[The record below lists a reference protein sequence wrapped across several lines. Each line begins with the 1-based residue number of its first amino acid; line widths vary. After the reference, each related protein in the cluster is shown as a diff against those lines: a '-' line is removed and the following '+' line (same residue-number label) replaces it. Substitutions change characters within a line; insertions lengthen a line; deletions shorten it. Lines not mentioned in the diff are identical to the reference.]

1 MKEKKITIISNGVES
16 TYINYN
22 DNYFKHKEDLILL
35 IKIANTEGEKI
46 IFLRSEERFTWLI
59 DEFNLVLNNY
69 RVIPITWIDDF
80 YGEIYK
86 ITNSSVF
93 IFSFDSYGEMPE
105 FLSNPNYE
113 SNFNLKIDIDT
124 KLVMDEYQRQ
134 NLKKIF
140 TTVSIENN
148 VNYYFSEPIISLEKQ
163 LRIEEFDYTTTSIS
177 DGKIK
182 KISSNA
188 AYLKWKYRYEGH
200 KLNKIFET
208 SIGAKNPC
216 LFYYPHK
223 SKNEDES
230 YEESGIIEILYPNI
244 EDYFSYLSRFIWVY
258 LGSTNIAIDKV
269 PTTKKD
275 KSDNFKFPNIFNKIE
290 DQLDMPGF
298 IKYVPTVEELIE
310 INSIN
315 ALHHFLLYGETSFF
329 TDLNII
335 VEIQNILNNII
346 DNQFKFIPTKTIY
359 TLKLLIEENKTNES
373 IYILNSKLFLK
384 SNEHYDNNAFEKLNE
399 IQNWAIYYKRNLQYI
414 L

>member
-1 MKEKKITIISNGVES
+1 MKEKKITTISNGVES
-16 TYINYN
+16 IYINYN

-46 IFLRSEERFTWLI
+46 IFLRSEERFNWLI
-59 DEFNLVLNNY
+59 DEFKIVLNNY

-93 IFSFDSYGEMPE
+93 IFSFESYGEIPE

-113 SNFNLKIDIDT
+113 SNFNLKIDSDT
-124 KLVMDEYQRQ
+124 KSVMDEYQRQ
-134 NLKKIF
+134 NLKKTF

-148 VNYYFSEPIISLEKQ
+148 VNYYFSEPMISVEKQ
-163 LRIEEFDYTTTSIS
+163 LRIKEFDYTTISFS
-177 DGKIK
+177 DGEIK

-188 AYLKWKYRYEGH
+188 AYLKWKYRFEGY

-208 SIGAKNPC
+208 AINVKKPC

-230 YEESGIIEILYPNI
+230 YEESGIIEIRYPNI
-244 EDYFSYLSRFIWVY
+244 EDYFSYISRFIWVY
-258 LGSTNIAIDKV
+258 LGSINIAIDKV
-269 PTTKKD
+269 PTIKKD
-275 KSDNFKFPNIFNKIE
+275 KSGNFKFPNIFNKIE

-298 IKYVPTVEELIE
+298 IKYVPTLEELIE

-315 ALHHFLLYGETSFF
+315 ALHHFLLYGETAYFKDS
-329 TDLNII
+329 NII
-335 VEIQNILNNII
+335 LEVENIMTNIVGI
-346 DNQFKFIPTKTIY
+346 KFKFISTKTIY
-359 TLKLLIEENKTNES
+359 TLKVLFEENKSSDN
-373 IYILNSKLFLK
+373 IYILNAQQFVNIDHFANDAFKKLK
-384 SNEHYDNNAFEKLNE
+384 E
-399 IQNWAIYYKRNLQYI
+399 IQDWAVYYKRNLNYI